1 MLEGKTAVV
10 TGGTRGIGFA
20 TAKRY
25 LENGA
30 NVAIAGSRRETAEK
44 ALSRLTEYKT
54 RVMGIRRPYI
64 PITNP
69 ISNRSRPVS
78 RPPAKPHGAA
88 RYAAIFMRERR
99 FRRILSVRSAST
111 LRPTLR
117 KSASEQPLHGSR
129 SFLIL

>member
-54 RVMGIRRPYI
+54 RVMGIRRPYM

-69 ISNRSRPVS
+69 ISNRSRPVGL
-78 RPPAKPHGAA
+78 RQNRMALHGM
-88 RYAAIFMRERR
+88 RLYRMRERHS
-99 FRRILSVRSAST
+99 RRILSVRSAST